1 MGLSQK
7 RSAGKEMLI
16 MSDQETAVVEETAA
30 TEVEE
35 QSEATTSEPSTA
47 AEEAVETTEAS
58 ASTPP
63 VEAAESPSSEAEQA
77 PVEIPEQ
84 SDSDDEQITI
94 HSLKPR
100 QYFLGKVK
108 NITKF
113 GAFVDI
119 GIPQDGLVHIS
130 ELSRQKV
137 DKVTDVVSEGQEV
150 DVWVK
155 KVDKKRGRIS
165 LTMVKPVAR
174 RLRDIKEGD
183 EFEGTVTRLESYG
196 AFVDIDSDREG
207 LVHISQ
213 ITHDYINHPEEALA
227 IGDKVN
233 VKVLKVNR
241 KKRQVDLSIKAMLPP
256 PVSAKPESV
265 KEVQSQADESPA
277 AEEDPAPTAMALA
290 YAAFQDEKEEE
301 EPKEEASSKAK
312 REHEE
317 LDAII
322 ARTLASRSE

>member
-1 MGLSQK
+1 
-7 RSAGKEMLI
+7 
-16 MSDQETAVVEETAA
+16 MSDQETAVLEETAE

-35 QSEATTSEPSTA
+35 KSEAATAESSPAAEATEPS
-47 AEEAVETTEAS
+47 
-58 ASTPP
+58 
-63 VEAAESPSSEAEQA
+63 SSEAEAAA
-77 PVEIPEQ
+77 PETSAPPVSEADQ
-84 SDSDDEQITI
+84 QTTI
-94 HSLKPR
+94 HTLKPR
-100 QYFLGKVK
+100 QHFVGKVK
-108 NITKF
+108 NITNF

-137 DKVTDVVSEGQEV
+137 DKVTDVVSEGQEI

-165 LTMVKPVAR
+165 LTMVKPVSR

-241 KKRQVDLSIKAMLPP
+241 KKRQVDLSIKALLAPP
-256 PVSAKPESV
+256 PPPEPEAVKAAEPQTEDTPES
-265 KEVQSQADESPA
+265 
-277 AEEDPAPTAMALA
+277 EEEPVPTAMALA
-290 YAAFQDEKEEE
+290 YAAFQDEKET
-301 EPKEEASSKAK
+301 EEAKKESSSKPK
-312 REHEE
+312 RRQEEE

-322 ARTLASRSE
+322 SRTLAASDK

>member
-1 MGLSQK
+1 
-7 RSAGKEMLI
+7 
-16 MSDQETAVVEETAA
+16 MSDQETAVLEETAE

-35 QSEATTSEPSTA
+35 KTEAATAAPSPATEATEPS
-47 AEEAVETTEAS
+47 
-58 ASTPP
+58 
-63 VEAAESPSSEAEQA
+63 SSEAEVAA
-77 PVEIPEQ
+77 PETSAAPTSEADGQ
-84 SDSDDEQITI
+84 TTI
-94 HSLKPR
+94 HTLKPR
-100 QYFLGKVK
+100 QQFVGKVK
-108 NITKF
+108 NITNF

-137 DKVTDVVSEGQEV
+137 DKVTDVVSEGQEI

-165 LTMVKPVAR
+165 LTMVRPVTR

-183 EFEGTVTRLESYG
+183 EFEGAVTRLESYG

-233 VKVLKVNR
+233 VKVIKVNR
-241 KKRQVDLSIKAMLPP
+241 KKRQVDLSIKALLAPP
-256 PVSAKPESV
+256 PPPESEMV
-265 KEVQSQADESPA
+265 KPA
-277 AEEDPAPTAMALA
+277 EPRAENIPDSEAEPVPTAMALA
-290 YAAFQDEKEEE
+290 YAAFQDEKETED
-301 EPKEEASSKAK
+301 PKKESSSKPK
-312 REHEE
+312 RRQEE

-322 ARTLASRSE
+322 NRTLATSDK

>member
-1 MGLSQK
+1 
-7 RSAGKEMLI
+7 
-16 MSDQETAVVEETAA
+16 MSDQETVVLEETAEIEVEET
-30 TEVEE
+30 
-35 QSEATTSEPSTA
+35 SEAVTSEASPAVEATGSSETLPTPEDPTLTPA
-47 AEEAVETTEAS
+47 AEATASSPEAETPAPET
-58 ASTPP
+58 
-63 VEAAESPSSEAEQA
+63 SEA
-77 PVEIPEQ
+77 PVSNADGQ
-84 SDSDDEQITI
+84 TTI
-94 HSLKPR
+94 HTLKPR
-100 QYFLGKVK
+100 QQFVGKVK
-108 NITKF
+108 NITNF

-137 DKVTDVVSEGQEV
+137 DKVTDVVSEGQEI

-165 LTMVKPVAR
+165 LTMVKPVTR

-196 AFVDIDSDREG
+196 AFVDIESDREG

-227 IGDKVN
+227 IGDRVN

-241 KKRQVDLSIKAMLPP
+241 KKRQVDLSIKAMLAPP
-256 PVSAKPESV
+256 PPPEP
-265 KEVQSQADESPA
+265 EVVQQVEPQSQDTTDSEDESL
-277 AEEDPAPTAMALA
+277 PTAMALA
-290 YAAFQDEKEEE
+290 YAAFQDEKGTEDTK
-301 EPKEEASSKAK
+301 KESSKPK
-312 REHEE
+312 RPQEE

-322 ARTLASRSE
+322 SRTLAASEK